1 MLEFWFLPQISTF
14 KKLLIATGILL
25 LSIVLYLRF
34 PIAPVTVLMFLATGL
49 LFVICRF
56 IKVQFTQHQPLGLL
70 ARLLTWIP
78 LAALFAVIFSQQQQ
92 RDLLLF
98 GIQGVGFMALGIF
111 LFSPQY
117 LFLPARDSSSNSES
131 K

>member
-78 LAALFAVIFSQQQQ
+78 LAALFAVIFSQQQ

-117 LFLPARDSSSNSES
+117 LFLPARDSSSDSES